1 MEEGLSLVSEIRKT
15 FALPGVDVR
24 SYSPLA
30 LAYIGD
36 DVYDVVVRTFVV
48 EHANRS
54 AYDLHKISSHFVKAQ
69 TQAAMIEAL
78 EELLTEEEEA
88 VYKRGRNAKA
98 YTTAKNASVADYR
111 KATGL
116 EALMGYLYLS
126 DRMDRVLE
134 LMKEGFTRLELTV
147 REGH

>member
-1 MEEGLSLVSEIRKT
+1 MEEGLSLVSKIRET
-15 FALPGVDVR
+15 FDLPGVDVR

-36 DVYDVVVRTFVV
+36 DIYDVVVRTFVV

-54 AYDLHKISSHFVKAQ
+54 AHDLHNISSHFVKAQ
-69 TQAAMIEAL
+69 TQAAMIEAIQDI
-78 EELLTEEEEA
+78 LTEEEEA
-88 VYKRGRNAKA
+88 VYKRGRNAKS
-98 YTTAKNASVADYR
+98 YTTAKNASIADYR

-126 DRMDRVLE
+126 DRTDRVLE
-134 LMKEGFTRLELTV
+134 LMKAGFDRLQLTV
-147 REGH
+147 R

>member
-36 DVYDVVVRTFVV
+36 DVRTFVV

-54 AYDLHKISSHFVKAQ
+54 AHDLHKISSHFVKAQ

>member
-1 MEEGLSLVSEIRKT
+1 MWWSM
-15 FALPGVDVR
+15 P
-24 SYSPLA
+24 
-30 LAYIGD
+30 
-36 DVYDVVVRTFVV
+36 
-48 EHANRS
+48 S
-54 AYDLHKISSHFVKAQ
+54 AHDLHKISSHFVKAQ

-126 DRMDRVLE
+126 DAKDINGTE
-134 LMKEGFTRLELTV
+134 
-147 REGH
+147 

>member
-1 MEEGLSLVSEIRKT
+1 MEEGVSLVSQIRET
-15 FALPGVDVR
+15 FALPEVDVK

-36 DVYDVVVRTFVV
+36 DVYDIIIRTMVV
-48 EHANRS
+48 EKANRS
-54 AYDLHKISSHFVKAQ
+54 AHDLHLISSRYVKAQ

-78 EELLTEEEEA
+78 GDVLTEEEEA

-98 YTTAKNASVADYR
+98 YTTAKNASVADSR

-116 EALMGYLYLS
+116 EALVGYLYLQNK
-126 DRMDRVLE
+126 MDRILE
-134 LMKEGFTRLELTV
+134 LIKEGIQRL
-147 REGH
+147 HI

>member
-15 FALPGVDVR
+15 FALPRVDVR

-54 AYDLHKISSHFVKAQ
+54 AHDLHKISSHFVKAQ

>member
-1 MEEGLSLVSEIRKT
+1 MEEGVSLVSQIRET
-15 FALPGVDVR
+15 FALPEVDVR

-36 DVYDVVVRTFVV
+36 DVYDIIIRTMVV
-48 EHANRS
+48 EKANRS
-54 AYDLHKISSHFVKAQ
+54 AHDLHLISSRYVKAQ

-78 EELLTEEEEA
+78 GDVLTEEEDA

-116 EALMGYLYLS
+116 EALVGYLYLQNK
-126 DRMDRVLE
+126 MDRILE
-134 LMKEGFTRLELTV
+134 LIKEGMQRL
-147 REGH
+147 HI

>member
-48 EHANRS
+48 EHAIRTRS
-54 AYDLHKISSHFVKAQ
+54 A
-69 TQAAMIEAL
+69 
-78 EELLTEEEEA
+78 
-88 VYKRGRNAKA
+88 
-98 YTTAKNASVADYR
+98 
-111 KATGL
+111 
-116 EALMGYLYLS
+116 
-126 DRMDRVLE
+126 
-134 LMKEGFTRLELTV
+134 
-147 REGH
+147 

>member
-1 MEEGLSLVSEIRKT
+1 
-15 FALPGVDVR
+15 
-24 SYSPLA
+24 
-30 LAYIGD
+30 
-36 DVYDVVVRTFVV
+36 
-48 EHANRS
+48 
-54 AYDLHKISSHFVKAQ
+54 
-69 TQAAMIEAL
+69 MIEAL